1 MSSIEKMLEAIVR
14 TRMREACAKIMEQL
28 EKREPNTSNP
38 IVKDLYSEAK
48 KNIIEQ
54 LREVCEK

>member
-1 MSSIEKMLEAIVR
+1 MLEAIVR